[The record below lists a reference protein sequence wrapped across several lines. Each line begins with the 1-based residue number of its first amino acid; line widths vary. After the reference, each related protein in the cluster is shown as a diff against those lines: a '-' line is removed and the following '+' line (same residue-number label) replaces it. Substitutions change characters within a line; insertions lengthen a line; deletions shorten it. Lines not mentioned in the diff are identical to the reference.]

1 MSSVDN
7 EIIKKAQLAIDFTEI
22 RNHIDQISA
31 IIAQTEKPV
40 ELLRLRASLW
50 VKLDE
55 KGRAINDFREILK
68 YLPQDVEA
76 EGQVHLLQTILR
88 YNNSDIYANT
98 NTHMDPWL
106 E

>member
-1 MSSVDN
+1 MTTFGKFKEEADKATD
-7 EIIKKAQLAIDFTEI
+7 KKAIQQLVKQISDS
-22 RNHIDQISA
+22 IDQLPEPI
-31 IIAQTEKPV
+31 EW
-40 ELLRLRASLW
+40 LRLRASLY

-55 KGRAINDFREILK
+55 KGNAINDYRHILK
-68 YLPQDVEA
+68 QSPEDVHA
-76 EGQVHLLQTILR
+76 AGQIELLITILR